1 LSDSATT
8 VILTHSARRFSLSP
22 PKTTFTVNGKEYYWK
37 GYNDLFEKK
46 SDKLVAQYSRVEGVD
61 DKFGTIVF
69 GNLADEFLTDV
80 ILVSSF
86 VLQQRSDGR
95 KRAVFSVLIPLIA
108 LGVRR

>member
-37 GYNDLFEKK
+37 GYNDLFERK
-46 SDKLVAQYSRVEGVD
+46 SDKLIAQYSRVEGVD

-69 GNLADEFLTDV
+69 GKADKFLTDV

-86 VLQQRSDGR
+86 VLQQRSDAR
-95 KRAVFSVLIPLIA
+95 KRAVFSVLILLIA